1 MMRRL
6 RVWTGAALLG
16 VTLSACA
23 ADQIVT
29 PDEYTRLTPGMTLV
43 QAQQVVGD
51 QGQPVQALAGQAH
64 RWENADGSFAQGTF
78 LAGRAVDFDQEGL
91 LAGAGSKSKLKQ
103 LRKSNRR

>member
-1 MMRRL
+1 MRHITGWL
-6 RVWTGAALLG
+6 GAALLG
-16 VTLSACA
+16 MTLTSCG

-51 QGQPVQALAGQAH
+51 QGQPVQALARQAH
-64 RWENADGSFAQGTF
+64 RWQNQDGSFAQGTF
-78 LAGRAVDFDQEGL
+78 LAGRAVEFDQEGL
-91 LAGAGSKSKLKQ
+91 LAEVGSKSKLKK